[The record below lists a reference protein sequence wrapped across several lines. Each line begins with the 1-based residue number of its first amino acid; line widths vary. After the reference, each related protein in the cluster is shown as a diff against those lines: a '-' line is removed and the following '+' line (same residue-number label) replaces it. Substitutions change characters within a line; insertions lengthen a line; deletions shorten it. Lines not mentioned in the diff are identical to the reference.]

1 MTPQQKETFQHLAQQ
16 ASSAWREGETHMGAV
31 LLSISEKLTDFIA
44 ADDIERASPERLLK
58 SHMVQADAIKK
69 LLDVHAPE
77 TIGNLA
83 ARVAQVLTLCALHTG
98 RSASATSS
106 TSTSRSPYLPHTPLV
121 ASDANSNSSPTPTLI
136 ARLTEH
142 ERASPSNAPAHKAHN
157 EVTGEVDRIKQALAQ
172 VFGWDDVPVT
182 AAAPAVP
189 TAPTVPTVPTAPTV
203 TASGHVPQPGNT
215 ATHLD

>member
-44 ADDIERASPERLLK
+44 ADDIERDIERVSPERLLK

-98 RSASATSS
+98 RSVSPTSS

-121 ASDANSNSSPTPTLI
+121 ASEANSNSSPTPTLI

-172 VFGWDDVPVT
+172 VFGWDGVPVT

-189 TAPTVPTVPTAPTV
+189 TAPTAPTAP
-203 TASGHVPQPGNT
+203 GHVPQPGNT